1 MGWLIARLAEM
12 AGVSVAVSADNT
24 NEALAIAVTGF
35 AETTIGWTCSIFYS
49 QA

>member
-24 NEALAIAVTGF
+24 NEALAIAALENIVIAERPEF
-35 AETTIGWTCSIFYS
+35 ARVV
-49 QA
+49 